1 MKLTNRMV
9 GIGVVALVA
18 VVALNSYRKNRN
30 ETRAAAV
37 ASTRNSTVAV
47 SELSQQQKI
56 KYAGCVDQVNDEY
69 RKNWL
74 KACAVKTGPW
84 LDQKQALPYQSGAN
98 LNFQHN
104 DQVIESTG
112 KKSEKEEFCQ
122 LSADK
127 IEPIKKKQIEQKS
140 ACEYLLGRP
149 LSFQ

>member
-1 MKLTNRMV
+1 MV
-9 GIGVVALVA
+9 AIGIVAIVA
-18 VVALNSYRKNRN
+18 IVALNLYRKNRN

-37 ASTRNSTVAV
+37 ASTRNSTAPV

-56 KYAGCVDQVNDEY
+56 KYAGCVDQANDEY

-104 DQVIESTG
+104 DKVIEGTG
-112 KKSEKEEFCQ
+112 KKSQNEGFCQ

-127 IEPIKKKQIEQKS
+127 IEPIKQKQIEQK
-140 ACEYLLGRP
+140 ATCEYLLGRP